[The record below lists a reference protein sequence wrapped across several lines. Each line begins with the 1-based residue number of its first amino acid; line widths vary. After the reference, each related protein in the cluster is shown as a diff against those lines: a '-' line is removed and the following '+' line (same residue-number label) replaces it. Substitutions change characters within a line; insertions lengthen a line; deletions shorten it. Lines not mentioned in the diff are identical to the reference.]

1 MHDELKLTRKR
12 FKTELQAAIKP
23 EEERE
28 LFAYRDRLMTVF
40 SDEMI
45 QFAEETDQWESIIS
59 SSLPELS
66 APNWPVARIFVL
78 QTRYSEDSNKRKQ
91 QQLVAIS
98 IDGSATESEEETS
111 LSSSCTLLP
120 PPIQRVSRK
129 SSAITATPRLTS
141 FIETSFRDAIM
152 PSPDENGIF
161 ETPSRG
167 SPMLQE
173 IRSEFEESKKTC
185 RIVLKRCTCGLSDGS
200 SISCDC
206 VSLIGKYLIVSQVV
220 RSRQASLIKSP
231 ELLVRYKP
239 FSDGKEWPPSWIPL
253 EVLAQWRAGPLVDYL
268 LSRIRFPSL

>member
-12 FKTELQAAIKP
+12 FKTELQAAIRP

-28 LFAYRDRLMTVF
+28 LFAFRDRLMSVF

-45 QFAEETDQWESIIS
+45 QFAEETDQWESIIR
-59 SSLPELS
+59 SSLPELRP
-66 APNWPVARIFVL
+66 PNWPVARIFVL
-78 QTRYSEDSNKRKQ
+78 QTRYSEESNGRKE

-98 IDGSATESEEETS
+98 IDGSGTESEEETS
-111 LSSSCTLLP
+111 FSSSC

-129 SSAITATPRLTS
+129 SSAMTTATPPRLTS

-152 PSPDENGIF
+152 PMPDENGTF

-173 IRSEFEESKKTC
+173 IRSELEESNKTC
-185 RIVLKRCTCGLSDGS
+185 RIVLKRCACGFSDGS
-200 SISCDC
+200 SIRCDC
-206 VSLIGKYLIVSQVV
+206 VSLMGKYLIVSQVV

-253 EVLAQWRAGPLVDYL
+253 EVLAQWRSGPLVDYL
-268 LSRIRFPSL
+268 LSRIRFPSV